1 MESTLTQ
8 NSQKQTNATKAG
20 TFSKKQTDEKKVQGK
35 QEHRLTQV
43 STDNEFE
50 IKHPLQFGWSWWYD
64 NPNTSKTT
72 QATWNDNLKKIYT
85 FSTVEDFWCLWN
97 NIKGAKDLPPGS
109 NYHVFKDGIEPC
121 WEDLNNKCGGKW
133 IIQLK
138 SSQRSTQLEQLW
150 MWAVLACIGN
160 SFEDEDEV
168 CGVVVSVRK
177 QTDKICLWTR
187 NATEEAKTR
196 RIGQQLKDLLG
207 LQIKIEYQVHED
219 AMVHNSSFNN
229 KAKYEV

>member
-1 MESTLTQ
+1 MESQ
-8 NSQKQTNATKAG
+8 HSKKQAIKAG
-20 TFSKKQTDEKKVQGK
+20 GLFSPKQTDEKNSEGK
-35 QEHRLTQV
+35 QGLVGPVV
-43 STDNEFE
+43 STDEFE

-64 NPNTSKTT
+64 NPGPNNWKTT
-72 QATWNDNLKKIYT
+72 QASWNQNLKKIYT

-97 NIKGAKDLPPGS
+97 NIKGANDLPPGS

-121 WEDLNNKCGGKW
+121 WEDPSNNCGGKW
-133 IIQLK
+133 IIPVK
-138 SSQRSTQLEQLW
+138 SSQRDTQLKQLW

-177 QTDKICLWTR
+177 SSDKICLWTR
-187 NATEEAKTR
+187 NATEEAKTK

-207 LQIKIEYQVHED
+207 LQIKIEYQVHAD
-219 AMVHNSSFNN
+219 AMAHNSSFNN
-229 KAKYEV
+229 RAKYEV